1 MSSLY
6 SNKSKLVEK
15 VFNSVHK
22 KYDLMNDIMSLGA
35 HRIWKRN
42 LISWV
47 GPSEKSKIIDVASGT
62 GDIAKLCSDKTNNKC
77 EIKCVEPNKNMLIEG
92 QKKLQKLNNLTWVL
106 SSAENL
112 PFKNN
117 TFDFYIISFG
127 IRNVSNL
134 EKSLKEAHRVLKR
147 GGRFFC
153 LEFSKVENEILKN
166 IYKKYSNLIP
176 VIGSFVAGNNM
187 PYEYLIRSIDQFHNQ
202 EEFSQLLDQAGFFN
216 VEYRNLTNGIAAIHT
231 GWKIEQ

>member
-1 MSSLY
+1 MSSVY

-22 KYDLMNDIMSLGA
+22 KYDMMNDIMSLGA
-35 HRIWKRN
+35 HRIWKKN

-153 LEFSKVENEILKN
+153 LEFSKVENELLSLFYKN
-166 IYKKYSNLIP
+166 YSKAIP
-176 VIGSFVAGNNM
+176 TIGKFITGDKDS
-187 PYEYLIRSIDQFHNQ
+187 YSYLVSSIDKFHNQ
-202 EEFSQLLDQAGFFN
+202 RELKELIEDNGFVN
-216 VEYRNLTNGIAAIHT
+216 VEYRNLSNGIAAIHT
-231 GWKIEQ
+231 GWKI